1 LLLGAQD
8 RWVAAIFMLVWG
20 ALLVSIID
28 NFLKPLLI
36 SGRAEVSTLTVFIGV
51 LGGVSAFGAI
61 GLFMGP
67 VVLALA
73 VALIQF
79 ALEMRQA
86 TESAP

>member
-1 LLLGAQD
+1 
-8 RWVAAIFMLVWG
+8 M
-20 ALLVSIID
+20 ID

-36 SGRAEVSTLTVFIGV
+36 SGRAAVSTLTVFIGV

-61 GLFMGP
+61 GLFLGP

-79 ALEMRQA
+79 ALESRRDTDTPPA
-86 TESAP
+86 A